1 MSDDHGTN
9 DTRTLQ
15 ERMAE
20 IGRSARAESP
30 LEAARQHL
38 GTVETPLPESDAPDL
53 PPHDLET
60 GEIFAD
66 PTGIAITTND
76 AEIAELAA
84 DAGFEVKLD
93 ENLTIDSAPAP
104 VTPIVAEAPATPPP
118 PPVVEAAQTQ
128 QPPSPAPQAEV
139 IVPERA
145 ADGLPAPFAARDTG
159 SLINLLEGGQFSAD
173 VIAALTALATGMTE
187 IAQATGKRQKGVL
200 TIKVNLQTDDTGEAF
215 FVQGD
220 FAVRAPRVERRKTL
234 LWPDEK
240 GHMSPSQPRQKV
252 FFGVK
257 GVGDDTGSIRQIG
270 DSREV
275 RTVS

>member
-38 GTVETPLPESDAPDL
+38 GMVETPLPESDARDL

-60 GEIFAD
+60 GEILDETPVVAD
-66 PTGIAITTND
+66 PVI
-76 AEIAELAA
+76 
-84 DAGFEVKLD
+84 EV
-93 ENLTIDSAPAP
+93 
-104 VTPIVAEAPATPPP
+104 EAPAPPP
-118 PPVVEAAQTQ
+118 PPPMVEAAPPQ
-128 QPPSPAPQAEV
+128 QPPAPQVEV

-220 FAVRAPRVERRKTL
+220 FAVRAPKVERRKTL